1 MCTGIQFIS
10 RERIKMNLFSL
21 IVAGL
26 LTTLTLAF
34 TVMLVSAIVFN
45 MKAGKKY
52 RRSLARRFDR
62 LRLSKMLS
70 ALGIDVNSYLHTQG
84 IVDIQQHMDLC
95 SACENTSTCDEQLA
109 AGDIK
114 ASDIEFCNNEKS
126 LQDIARNNA

>member
-1 MCTGIQFIS
+1 
-10 RERIKMNLFSL
+10 MNLFSL

-95 SACENTSTCDEQLA
+95 SACENTNTCDEQLA